1 MKHFI
6 ILITLFLSSFTFA
19 QYSEKNNEVKVIPN
33 WEKGDLFEY
42 IQNEKEY
49 QIKEN
54 DTIFKKNTSFDLYME
69 ILNKTR
75 KDYTI
80 KWTIKSDFSTFPP
93 QLQEKLYE
101 NFGTQNFI
109 YSVKQDGDFIE
120 LLNFDEIRS
129 YNKNLVET
137 IGNSIPNEN
146 DKIAFKKA
154 LEKVFGN
161 EDVTAQLIVSK
172 IKTFHLFYGHTIKKG
187 TPFVSTIESVNPVTK
202 NKIKFIQNFEFEDY
216 NLIDDVY
223 TLYAETAPANKNLR
237 DEAKNTLETIISKE
251 AKEFDLIK
259 EFDFISKV
267 FQVTHNSGI
276 LVYQLKR
283 DFINVDKQEII
294 KELEFILK

>member
-1 MKHFI
+1 MKRY
-6 ILITLFLSSFTFA
+6 ILLFAFALSNLTLA
-19 QYSEKNNEVKVIPN
+19 QYSEKNNEAKVLPN

-49 QIKEN
+49 QITDS
-54 DTIFKKNTSFDLYME
+54 DTIFKKNSTFDLNFE
-69 ILNKTR
+69 VLDKT
-75 KDYTI
+75 KKEYQI
-80 KWTIKSDFSTFPP
+80 KWTIKPDFSSFPIHLQN
-93 QLQEKLYE
+93 QLNE
-101 NFGTQNFI
+101 NFGIQNFI
-109 YSVKQDGDFIE
+109 YSTKMDGDFIE
-120 LLNFDEIRS
+120 LLNFDEIKL

-137 IGNSIPNEN
+137 IGNSIPNIN
-146 DKIAFKKA
+146 DKQAFLTA

-161 EDVTAQLIVSK
+161 EEVTAQLIVSK

-187 TPFVSTIESVNPVTK
+187 TPLITTIESINPVTK
-202 NKIKFIQNFEFEDY
+202 NKITFLQNFELEDY
-216 NLIDDVY
+216 NANDNVY
-223 TLYAETAPANKNLR
+223 TLYAETAPEYKNLR

-251 AKEFDLIK
+251 AKEFDQIK